1 MSPQKSTL
9 VVLHNLHI
17 DEVDDEIKHLA
28 LLVHYFNVQ
37 IQVYMFKM
45 MFSLSTNDYINFMNF
60 F

>member
-1 MSPQKSTL
+1 MHNSTKYLRLSAALL

-37 IQVYMFKM
+37 IHVYIFNDV
-45 MFSLSTNDYINFMNF
+45 FSVNQ
-60 F
+60 

>member
-1 MSPQKSTL
+1 MSPQKSPL

-37 IQVYMFKM
+37 IHVYIFNDV
-45 MFSLSTNDYINFMNF
+45 FSVNQ
-60 F
+60 